1 MIPWLVT
8 ASAAPVRLD
17 RVDLL
22 SETPGTWLAT
32 ELPRAAAAPGTV
44 AARWVAQ
51 VSPVVTWGRCELSA
65 SLAAQSLGV
74 SLPLDPVRP
83 VSFDAA
89 AVARAGLPIGARVGF
104 GVGIGRVRF
113 GLSAVTL
120 SDATWVRP
128 SWTEWTVFPAVG
140 IGVGRHRAP
149 GAPWMY

>member
-89 AVARAGLPIGARVGF
+89 AVALGQDWRAIEAGAAGYLTKQQPLPELLA
-104 GVGIGRVRF
+104 GIR
-113 GLSAVTL
+113 AVWRGQ
-120 SDATWVRP
+120 AT
-128 SWTEWTVFPAVG
+128 
-140 IGVGRHRAP
+140 
-149 GAPWMY
+149 